1 MLHNDAYLLQ
11 CNMHLLLNKGKL
23 LITKL
28 HIGFTEMQSQMMEV
42 FELRVLLWFSESK
55 EDELILNQTY
65 KQIIKTSVSKKL
77 LWALFEV

>member
-1 MLHNDAYLLQ
+1 MLHNDAYLLLF
-11 CNMHLLLNKGKL
+11 NMHLLLNKGKL
-23 LITKL
+23 LISKL

>member
-1 MLHNDAYLLQ
+1 MLHNDAYLLLF
-11 CNMHLLLNKGKL
+11 NMHLLLNKGKL

-28 HIGFTEMQSQMMEV
+28 HIGFTEMQSQMTEV
-42 FELRVLLWFSESK
+42 FELRVLLWFSESE

>member
-1 MLHNDAYLLQ
+1 
-11 CNMHLLLNKGKL
+11 MHLLLNKGKL
-23 LITKL
+23 LISKL
-28 HIGFTEMQSQMMEV
+28 HIGFTATQSQMMEV

>member
-1 MLHNDAYLLQ
+1 MLHNDAYLLLF
-11 CNMHLLLNKGKL
+11 NMHLLLNKGKL

-28 HIGFTEMQSQMMEV
+28 HIGFAEMQSQMTEV
-42 FELRVLLWFSESK
+42 FELRVLLWFSESE